1 MAGRFPTVRPRRLR
15 GTERL
20 RRLVRETRL
29 APEQLVL
36 PLFVIP
42 GRGKAIDVPSM
53 PGVKQWSVDRVSEAV
68 GYAHPTSFTA
78 AFRRHF
84 GMRPIDLKAAIPRKS
99 RRSA

>member
-36 PLFVIP
+36 PLFVVP
-42 GRGKAIDVPSM
+42 GRGKAVDVPSM
-53 PGVKQWSVDRVSEAV
+53 PGVKQWSVDRVSEA
-68 GYAHPTSFTA
+68 GS
-78 AFRRHF
+78 
-84 GMRPIDLKAAIPRKS
+84 RPIAAQWVAITSHLWRYQSMSS
-99 RRSA
+99 RWPPKFVASP